1 MACTGGREQKIR
13 RYMLASLKKMV
24 KLNDIEVWEAFN
36 INFFNKCHDGK
47 VYKKC
52 SSDMHDELKS

>member
-1 MACTGGREQKIR
+1 MIHAGQF
-13 RYMLASLKKMV
+13 KKQV
-24 KLNDIEVWEAFN
+24 KLNDIKVWEAFK

-47 VYKKC
+47 VYQKC